1 MKFEYSPELLAHM
14 KKAEKN
20 CMLVELVEA
29 NSSDLEITELHVWLI
44 DQKTRDVFLNK
55 KDYRSVPTDAG
66 EVLLPPFPLTID
78 ETVQFGLKKFLFFK
92 WVSYTGI
99 KI

>member
-14 KKAEKN
+14 KRTQKT

-78 ETVQFGLKKFLFFK
+78 EIVQFGLKKFLFFK